1 MSSQISEKADLIY
14 RHMTVDDKNSYFDLI
29 KQAYLEEFGTVALNA
44 EETRA
49 FSEIPGFDLSEDS
62 YVAIEDGVF
71 QGYINVWA
79 LGDTPVRPWL
89 DFYVA
94 PDARGIG
101 IEEKLLQWGLKRAE
115 QVYQRLP
122 DNARVVATVKNTV
135 ADFVPI
141 LEKFGFGSNRQSL
154 RMRIDFDGK
163 PPEANL
169 SDGFHIISMAEHPH
183 LIDFVRVYRTA
194 FQDLRGFT
202 DDSLENRLARWQRD
216 LEVHREYFNPEYFL
230 LLREG
235 NTDAGVLMAWKS
247 SRFDD
252 NLGWVSVLG
261 ILPEYR
267 RRGLASNLLYHFFN
281 LMFRD
286 GQKGVGLSV
295 DGSSL
300 TGANKLYEKVGMRP
314 FVVIN
319 NYELELRSGIELS
332 KQGDNS

>member
-1 MSSQISEKADLIY
+1 MSQISEKSNLIY
-14 RHMTVDDKNSYFDLI
+14 RHMTADDRNHYFELI

-49 FSEIPGFDLSEDS
+49 FSNIPGFSLADDS
-62 YVAIEDGVF
+62 YVAVKDGVF
-71 QGYINVWA
+71 QGYINVWTP
-79 LGDTPVRPWL
+79 GNTPVRPWL

-94 PDARGIG
+94 PGARGTG
-101 IEEKLLQWGLKRAE
+101 ITEKLLQWGLKRAE
-115 QVYQRLP
+115 HVYQRLP

-141 LEKFGFGSNRQSL
+141 LEKSGFESNRQSL

-163 PPEANL
+163 LPQANF
-169 SDGFHIISMAEHPH
+169 SDGFHVVSMAEHRH
-183 LIDFVRVYRTA
+183 LIDFVKVYRTA

-202 DDSLENRLARWQRD
+202 NDSLENRLARWQRD

-252 NLGWVSVLG
+252 DLGWVSVLG
-261 ILPEYR
+261 ILSGYR

-281 LMFRD
+281 LMYRD

-300 TGANKLYEKVGMRP
+300 TGANRLYEKVGMRP
-314 FVVIN
+314 FVVIH

-332 KQGDNS
+332 NQGDNS